1 MLSIYQQE
9 FIRQKEQ
16 LDNKNRLYEDIR
28 NGPHQISPE
37 FIECCVVHNQL
48 EYVNAFEE
56 VVYEIV
62 YRRQRHNNSC
72 AIRMAEK
79 KFELVVNNFKENPQ
93 RLRR

>member
-1 MLSIYQQE
+1 MH
-9 FIRQKEQ
+9 RQKVQ
-16 LDNKNRLYEDIR
+16 LDSKNVKYEEIR
-28 NGPHQISPE
+28 NGPHQVDNE
-37 FIECCVVHNQL
+37 FIESCVQHNQL

-79 KFELVVNNFKENPQ
+79 KFDLVINNFKENP
-93 RLRR
+93 

>member
-1 MLSIYQQE
+1 MH
-9 FIRQKEQ
+9 RQKVQ
-16 LDNKNRLYEDIR
+16 LDSKNVMYEEIR
-28 NGPHQISPE
+28 NGPHQVGDE
-37 FIECCVVHNQL
+37 FIESCVQHNQL

-79 KFELVVNNFKENPQ
+79 KFDLVINNFKENP
-93 RLRR
+93 